1 MENFKDYCSDT
12 YPLCVSNIDKIWA
25 HILMDHVVEIHL
37 TKVEFFYF
45 FIFFEP
51 KLPYN
56 WDMKSFMSVKLN
68 IE

>member
-1 MENFKDYCSDT
+1 MKKFKDYCGEYS
-12 YPLCVSNIDKIWA
+12 LCASNIDKIWA
-25 HILMDHVVEIHL
+25 QVLSDHVVKIYL

-51 KLPYN
+51 KLPWN
-56 WDMKSFMSVKLN
+56 WDMKSFMNVKLT